1 MLKVE
6 NLSHSYGGLNVLDSV
21 SFNIDAGEKVGLIGP
36 NGSGKTTLLKILSG
50 ILRVKSGHVYFLG
63 QDITKMPVYKRVS
76 LGIGLSFQNNNL
88 FPHLSLL
95 DNVRLAIQGKESYH
109 FQMLRS
115 LGAYTDALAEARK
128 MLNLVGLWA
137 KRGDQVSALS
147 YGEQRQ
153 VEIILALALNPELLL
168 MDEPSAGLTTG
179 ESAELI
185 QIINQLVREKTVL
198 FCAHD
203 MELVF
208 ALAQR
213 VIVLYNGEIIASG
226 TAKEIQT
233 NPKVREIY
241 LGI

>member
-1 MLKVE
+1 MLRVE
-6 NLSHSYGGLNVLDSV
+6 NLSHSYGGLNVLEDV

-50 ILRVKSGHVYFLG
+50 LLRVKSGHVYFLG
-63 QDITKMPVYKRVS
+63 QEVTKMPVHKHVS

-88 FPHLSLL
+88 FPNLSLL
-95 DNVRLAIQGKESYH
+95 DNVRLAIQGKKTYR
-109 FQMLRS
+109 FQMLRPV
-115 LGAYTDALAEARK
+115 GAYIDNLAEAKK
-128 MLNLVGLWA
+128 MLNLVGLWG

-168 MDEPSAGLTTG
+168 MDEPSAGLTMG

-185 QIINQLVREKTVL
+185 QIINHLVRDKTVL

-213 VIVLYNGEIIASG
+213 VIVLYNGQIIAEG
-226 TAKEIQT
+226 TAKEIQA
-233 NPKVREIY
+233 NPRVREIY